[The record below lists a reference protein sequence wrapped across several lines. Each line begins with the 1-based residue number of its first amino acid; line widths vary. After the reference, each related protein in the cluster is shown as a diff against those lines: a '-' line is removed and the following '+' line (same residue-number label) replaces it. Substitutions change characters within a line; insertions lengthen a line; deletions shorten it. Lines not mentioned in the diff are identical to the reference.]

1 MRPALSALFS
11 LLLLLAGPVHAQTGA
26 DCRQQADDGVRRV
39 EREMGRQPPA
49 KNDTEAQQRWAKT
62 LHEQLQAVNRRYEDC
77 RRTAERRSN
86 PQAANKE
93 LACAEA
99 SHRQADEL
107 QKRYANRTL
116 SPAEQTAW
124 RNEERAI
131 LDARHACVVKAAKG

>member
-1 MRPALSALFS
+1 MRLALPAFFG
-11 LLLLLAGPVHAQTGA
+11 LLLLAGPLHAQTSA

-39 EREMGRQPPA
+39 EREMTRQVPPKSDA
-49 KNDTEAQQRWAKT
+49 EAQQRWAKT
-62 LHEQLQAVNRRYEDC
+62 LHEQLEAVNRRYEDC

-93 LACAEA
+93 MACAEA

-116 SPAEQTAW
+116 SSAEQTAR
-124 RNEERAI
+124 RNEEMAI
-131 LDARHACVVKAAKG
+131 MDARHACLVKASRG